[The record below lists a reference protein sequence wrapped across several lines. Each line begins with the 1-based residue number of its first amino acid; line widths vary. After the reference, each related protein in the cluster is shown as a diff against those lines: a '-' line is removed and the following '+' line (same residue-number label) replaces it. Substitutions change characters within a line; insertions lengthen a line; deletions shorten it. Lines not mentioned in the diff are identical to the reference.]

1 VSNEKTY
8 EDGVK
13 EERQRIEQLLREIAY
28 ANVMPRNNSWMRIN
42 IIALFERLGLEEN

>member
-1 VSNEKTY
+1 MNNEKTY

-13 EERQRIEQLLREIAY
+13 DERQRIEQLLREIAY

-42 IIALFERLGLEEN
+42 IISLFIQLGLEKN